1 MHSEL
6 IAAKVTSALLTV
18 LLVSGPVLLAAV
30 VLGLLVG
37 ILQAATQI
45 QDQTLPLTVKLFTIL
60 IVLIV
65 LGPLLASQIVT
76 QASSVLDEFPVL
88 TR

>member
-18 LLVSGPVLLAAV
+18 LLVSGPVLVAAV
-30 VLGLLVG
+30 VLGLIVG
-37 ILQAATQI
+37 ILQAATQV

-65 LGPLLASQIVT
+65 FGPLLAGQIAT

-88 TR
+88 TH